1 VYSSILTEKKK
12 SNPLTNLKIEI
23 VKKLSNMYSKLF
35 SPIVSQATKAITR
48 AVKIQLVFD
57 IIMVVGIASII
68 ALMLKILKNQ
78 NVQQESLVLTEAI
91 NFNSIVGFI
100 AGFVGSAIG
109 FLLLTAGLLYN
120 IAFFKGYFKGDSDTT
135 IVGFTYIVGLLK
147 DMLFDTIKQHP
158 VISISSPDNTSIE
171 KRAKQLDTIKEN
183 LTRLENIYTS
193 IIRTTAEVKAKDN
206 SSNAF
211 VRFFKVYGIVFKAVG
226 LKNWFDIVATPIVL
240 ASMPLRIELPEVF
253 ERVKS
258 AIRKRL
264 FLPEDLI
271 IKKVD
276 TITLKD
282 IKQWCTRPTFKN
294 LLKHNKYLATI
305 QANKFDGDKYLQS
318 KIPRGKVGVA
328 IIVQD
333 TGLRSHNP
341 DELSRNIQRVLFI
354 GNSMDEDLQKLLKL
368 SSDKSKNYIRVPEE
382 WLE

>member
-1 VYSSILTEKKK
+1 MYSNILIEKKK
-12 SNPLTNLKIEI
+12 TTNLKIEI
-23 VKKLSNMYSKLF
+23 VKKLSNTYSKLF

-91 NFNSIVGFI
+91 NFNSITKFI

-158 VISISSPDNTSIE
+158 VISVSSSDNTSIE
-171 KRAKQLDTIKEN
+171 KRAKQLDIMKEN

-193 IIRTTAEVKAKDN
+193 IIKTTAEAKAKDN

-211 VRFFKVYGIVFKAVG
+211 IKFFKVYGIVFKSIG

-253 ERVKS
+253 EHVKS
-258 AIRKRL
+258 AIRRR
-264 FLPEDLI
+264 FYLPEDLI

-282 IKQWCTRPTFKN
+282 IKQWCTKPTFKN
-294 LLKHNKYLATI
+294 LLKHNKYLAMI
-305 QANKFDGDKYLQS
+305 QANKFDDKYLQS
-318 KIPRGKVGVA
+318 KIPRDKVGVA
-328 IIVQD
+328 IIVKD
-333 TGLRSHNP
+333 TGLRSHNV

-354 GNSMDEDLQKLLKL
+354 GNSIDEDLKKLLKL
-368 SSDKSKNYIRVPEE
+368 SSDKSEGFILVPKE

>member
-1 VYSSILTEKKK
+1 MYSSILTEKKK
-12 SNPLTNLKIEI
+12 TSILKIEI
-23 VKKLSNMYSKLF
+23 VQKLSNMYGKLF
-35 SPIVSQATKAITR
+35 NPIINQATKAITR
-48 AVKIQLVFD
+48 AIKIQLVFD

-78 NVQQESLVLTEAI
+78 NVQTESLVLTEAI

-100 AGFVGSAIG
+100 ASFVGSAIG

-147 DMLFDTIKQHP
+147 DVLFDTIKQHP
-158 VISISSPDNTSIE
+158 VISVKDTSSDTTSIE
-171 KRAKQLDTIKEN
+171 KRAKQLDTMKEN

-193 IIRTTAEVKAKDN
+193 IIRTTAETKAKYD
-206 SSNAF
+206 SLNAF
-211 VRFFKVYGIVFKAVG
+211 IRFFKVYGIVFKSVG

-240 ASMPLRIELPEVF
+240 ASMSLRIELPEVF

-258 AIRKRL
+258 TIRKRL

-276 TITLKD
+276 TITLRD
-282 IKQWCTRPTFKN
+282 IKQWCTNPTFKN
-294 LLKHNKYLATI
+294 LLKYNNYLATI
-305 QANKFDGDKYLQS
+305 QANKFDDRYLQS
-318 KIPRGKVGVA
+318 KLPRGKVGVA
-328 IIVQD
+328 ITVVA
-333 TGLRSHNP
+333 TGLRSHKI

-354 GNSMDEDLQKLLKL
+354 GNSMDKDLKKLLNI
-368 SSDKSKNYIRVPEE
+368 SSDRYDSYIRIPKE

>member
-1 VYSSILTEKKK
+1 MYSRILTEKR
-12 SNPLTNLKIEI
+12 NTTNLKIEI

-57 IIMVVGIASII
+57 IIMVVGIATII
-68 ALMLKILKNQ
+68 AMMLKILKNQ
-78 NVQQESLVLTEAI
+78 NVQTESLGLTEAI

-158 VISISSPDNTSIE
+158 VISVKDVSSDNTSIE

-193 IIRTTAEVKAKDN
+193 IIRTTAETKAKYD
-206 SSNAF
+206 SLNAF

-294 LLKHNKYLATI
+294 LKHNKYLATI

-333 TGLRSHNP
+333 TGLRSSNV

>member
-1 VYSSILTEKKK
+1 MYSSILTEKKK
-12 SNPLTNLKIEI
+12 TSNLKIEI
-23 VKKLSNMYSKLF
+23 VQKLSNMYGKLF
-35 SPIVSQATKAITR
+35 NPIINQATKAITR
-48 AVKIQLVFD
+48 AIKIQLVFD

-78 NVQQESLVLTEAI
+78 NVQTESLVLTEAI
-91 NFNSIVGFI
+91 SFNSIVGFI
-100 AGFVGSAIG
+100 ASFVGSAIG

-158 VISISSPDNTSIE
+158 VISVSSPDNTSIE
-171 KRAKQLDTIKEN
+171 KRAKQLDTMKEN

-193 IIRTTAEVKAKDN
+193 IIRTTTETKAKYD
-206 SSNAF
+206 SLNAF
-211 VRFFKVYGIVFKAVG
+211 IRFFKVYGIVFKSVG

-240 ASMPLRIELPEVF
+240 ASMSLRIELPEVF

-258 AIRKRL
+258 TIRKRL

-282 IKQWCTRPTFKN
+282 IKQWCTNPTFKN
-294 LLKHNKYLATI
+294 LLKYNNYLATI
-305 QANKFDGDKYLQS
+305 QANKFDDRYLQS
-318 KIPRGKVGVA
+318 KLPRGKVGVA
-328 IIVQD
+328 ITVVA
-333 TGLRSHNP
+333 TGLRSHKI

-354 GNSMDEDLQKLLKL
+354 GNSMDKDLKKLLNI
-368 SSDKSKNYIRVPEE
+368 SSDRYDSYIRIPKE

>member
-1 VYSSILTEKKK
+1 
-12 SNPLTNLKIEI
+12 
-23 VKKLSNMYSKLF
+23 MYSKLF
-35 SPIVSQATKAITR
+35 SPIVSQATKATAR

-78 NVQQESLVLTEAI
+78 NVQTESLVLTEAI
-91 NFNSIVGFI
+91 NFNSITYFI
-100 AGFVGSAIG
+100 VGFVGSTIG
-109 FLLLTAGLLYN
+109 FLLLTAGILYN
-120 IAFFKGYFKGDSDTT
+120 MSFFKGYFKGDSDTSIT
-135 IVGFTYIVGLLK
+135 GFTYIVGLLK
-147 DMLFDTIKQHP
+147 DMLFDAIKQQP
-158 VISISSPDNTSIE
+158 VISVKDVSSGNTSIE

-183 LTRLENIYTS
+183 LTRLENIYIS
-193 IIRTTAEVKAKDN
+193 IIRTTAETKAKYD
-206 SSNAF
+206 SLNAF

-240 ASMPLRIELPEVF
+240 ASMSLRIELPEVF

-264 FLPEDLI
+264 FQPEDLI

-282 IKQWCTRPTFKN
+282 IKQWCTNPTFKN
-294 LLKHNKYLATI
+294 LLKYNKYLATI
-305 QANKFDGDKYLQS
+305 QANKSLDSYLQS

-333 TGLRSHNP
+333 TGLRSRNI
-341 DELSRNIQRVLFI
+341 DKLSKDIQRVLFI
-354 GNSMDEDLQKLLKL
+354 GKSMDEDLKKLLKL
-368 SSDKSKNYIRVPEE
+368 SFDKSEGYILVPKE